1 MSESMRI
8 DAIKIEGRHRKDFRD
23 LDSLAA
29 SIEELGVL
37 QPVLVTADFRL
48 IAGERR
54 IRAANSLGMETIPAR
69 VVSHLSEAADLLKA
83 ERDENVCRQEMT
95 VSEKVSLAKQIEEL
109 EKPAAAERQAEGQD
123 AGRESRWDGSG
134 SAEPEPKK
142 ERRAADLAGEAVG
155 MSRITYQ
162 RAKYV
167 LDTAEDE
174 TEEPEVREVAQAA
187 VKQMDEGGLAVRSA
201 QRRVNEA
208 AGRSE
213 LAITKKKSKPKAD
226 DPRLTRPQPP
236 KFGGNRKK
244 HAAVI
249 DSIAIALQGY
259 ATAADEITEFDAS
272 VTEEE
277 AARLADDLSK
287 SIRSL
292 NRIKQNLYRKATR

>member
-1 MSESMRI
+1 MRI

-167 LDTAEDE
+167 MDTAEDQ
-174 TEEPEVREVAQAA
+174 TEEPEVREVAQEA
-187 VKQMDEGGLAVRSA
+187 VKQMDEGTMAVRSA
-201 QRRVNEA
+201 QRQVNEA

-213 LAITKKKSKPKAD
+213 LAITKKQSKPKGETD
-226 DPRLTRPQPP
+226 SRLTRPQPP
-236 KFGGNRKK
+236 KLGGNRKK

-249 DSIAIALQGY
+249 DSMVISLSAM
-259 ATAADEITEFDAS
+259 ATLADEITELDDS
-272 VTEEE
+272 VTSEE
-277 AARLADDLSK
+277 AARLADDLSR

-292 NRIKQNLYRKATR
+292 NRMKQNLNRKATR